1 MPPGFQLLDNFVSSI
16 TYEFSPQDGAVSRMF
31 DALTKEAGEHGILD
45 WGISQ
50 TRCDAPR
57 NADVGGG
64 RSLTQSHDILCW
76 GMPRTAWRTCS
87 CELSARTMRK
97 QIDALMQRGVYRPLH
112 MYKRESCQRAQCY
125 YTQFKQVQTSAQ
137 QETGPGYR

>member
-50 TRCDAPR
+50 TRCACAVQCRCWRWQVTDAITR
-57 NADVGGG
+57 YLVLGYAAYSLEDVFLRIIGEDDAQAD
-64 RSLTQSHDILCW
+64 
-76 GMPRTAWRTCS
+76 
-87 CELSARTMRK
+87 
-97 QIDALMQRGVYRPLH
+97 
-112 MYKRESCQRAQCY
+112 
-125 YTQFKQVQTSAQ
+125 
-137 QETGPGYR
+137 